1 MFEVIRGP
9 ENESNLEN
17 ILLVFL
23 HIKFMTTA
31 FEDQNDELRIRIVG
45 L

>member
-1 MFEVIRGP
+1 MGYKDTKY
-9 ENESNLEN
+9 NEYNDYY
-17 ILLVFL
+17 VFL

-31 FEDQNDELRIRIVG
+31 FEDQHIKLRIRIVG